1 MCVCPE
7 LLSIIFCLN
16 FFKETFQKKEEKKK
30 KKRSRKF
37 AFGEVHKRVSIQRCQ
52 ENGQEN
58 VFQENGPCYSKRK
71 NFTPLVAGADEDPLI
86 FNLPPSRCCV
96 TAVETFHSPFP
107 VPHFKTCLP
116 LSGRNVISTCNQKIE
131 RRAAIENVNSRL
143 SASGQWWNTCL
154 AQPCLDVFIPPNI
167 YKNDFQITSPF
178 KIKFW
183 GCGRETERLARRTKI
198 SVPIFNFSFT
208 FEGGA
213 KK

>member
-1 MCVCPE
+1 MFLTVFFVCVCVCVSRIVVNYF
-7 LLSIIFCLN
+7 LFKF
-16 FFKETFQKKEEKKK
+16 FFKETFQKKDEEKKK

-37 AFGEVHKRVSIQRCQ
+37 AFGEVHKRVRIQRCQ

-58 VFQENGPCYSKRK
+58 VFQENGWPCYSKRK
-71 NFTPLVAGADEDPLI
+71 NLTPLVAGADEDPLI

-178 KIKFW
+178 KIKF
-183 GCGRETERLARRTKI
+183 
-198 SVPIFNFSFT
+198 
-208 FEGGA
+208 
-213 KK
+213 